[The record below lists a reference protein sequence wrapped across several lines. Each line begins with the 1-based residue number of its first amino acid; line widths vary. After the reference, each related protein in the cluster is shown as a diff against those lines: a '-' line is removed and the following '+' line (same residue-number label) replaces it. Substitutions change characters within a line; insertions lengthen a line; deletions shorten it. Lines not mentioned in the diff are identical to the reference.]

1 MRERK
6 IDWFVVCLVVAVSV
20 LATLLAVSI
29 FREPPRAYGQGVAI
43 RNFLDHT
50 TGQVSEGAA
59 SYIVALLGPV
69 KDSRLPFFVVDT
81 KSQTL
86 IIYEYDQSRR
96 KLYLRVA
103 RSFRND
109 RELEDASF
117 GERRIQEGP
126 SVEDVRN
133 VLRRN
138 LRER

>member
-6 IDWFVVCLVVAVSV
+6 IDWLIVCLVVAVSV

-29 FREPPRAYGQGVAI
+29 FQEPQKAYGQGVAI
-43 RNFLDHT
+43 RSFLDHT

-59 SYIVALLGPV
+59 GYVVALLGPV
-69 KDSRLPFFVVDT
+69 KESRLPFFVVDT

-86 IIYEYDQSRR
+86 LIYEYDQSRR
-96 KLYLRVA
+96 SLYLRVA

-109 RELEDASF
+109 RELEDETF
-117 GERRIQEGP
+117 GERRANEGP
-126 SVEDVRN
+126 SVDDVRKI
-133 VLRRN
+133 LRKN